1 MKRHAE
7 IHRET
12 RETNIK
18 VELTIDGKG
27 KVKIETGIGFLD
39 HMLTLFAAHGFF
51 DLQISAKGDLHIDAH
66 HTVEDIGICLGKAFS
81 QALGQFKGI
90 ARYGFYLLPMEE
102 SLAQVALDMCKRP
115 FLTFNAQFP
124 SEKIGEFDA
133 ELLEEFLRAFA
144 FNAGITLHVN
154 VIYGRNSH
162 HMAEAIFKG
171 LGRAMDMATRFDT
184 RLEGSTMSTKG
195 VL

>member
-12 RETNIK
+12 KETNIK
-18 VELTIDGKG
+18 LELTIDGKG
-27 KVKIETGIGFLD
+27 KTDIQTGIGFLD

-51 DLQISAKGDLHIDAH
+51 DLKIEAEGDLFVDAH
-66 HTVEDIGICLGKAFS
+66 HTVEDIGICLGLALS

-90 ARYGFYLLPMEE
+90 TRYGFYLLPMEE
-102 SLAQVALDMCKRP
+102 SLAQIALDLCKRP
-115 FLTFNAQFP
+115 FLAFNANFP
-124 SEKIGEFDA
+124 TEKIGTFDA
-133 ELLEEFLRAFA
+133 ELIEEFLRAFA
-144 FNAGITLHVN
+144 FNGGITLHVQ
-154 VIYGRNSH
+154 VIYGQNSH

-171 LGRAMDMATRFDT
+171 LGRALDMATQFDP

>member
-1 MKRHAE
+1 VKRHAE

-12 RETNIK
+12 KETQIE

-27 KVKIETGIGFLD
+27 LADIQTGVGFLD

-51 DLQISAKGDLHIDAH
+51 DLRISAKGDLHIDAH
-66 HTVEDIGICLGKAFS
+66 HTVEDIGICMGKAFS
-81 QALGQFKGI
+81 QALGEFKGI
-90 ARYGFYLLPMEE
+90 ARYGFFLLPMEE
-102 SLAQVALDMCKRP
+102 SIAQVALDLCKRP
-115 FLTFNAQFP
+115 FLVFHAQFP
-124 SEKIGEFDA
+124 SSKIGEFDA
-133 ELLEEFLRAFA
+133 ELVEEFLRAFA
-144 FNAGITLHVN
+144 FNAGITLHVH

-171 LGRAMDMATRFDT
+171 LGRAMDIATRYDT